1 MSDSRY
7 QTTSGHH
14 AGLQVQTRER
24 AYSFPWSQ
32 FLFAEG
38 DSESLRLAFSTHDVN
53 VAGARLNE
61 LLPMINAQRIDCLKA
76 QYRAESFASVSGHLI
91 AEISVKEAEV
101 I

>member
-1 MSDSRY
+1 MTDSRY
-7 QTTSGHH
+7 STTFTHL
-14 AGLQVQTRER
+14 AGLQIQTPKR

-53 VAGARLNE
+53 VSGARLDA

-76 QYRAESFASVSGHLI
+76 QYRAEAFSQSSGPQVT
-91 AEISVKEAEV
+91 EISVNEAE
-101 I
+101 

>member
-1 MSDSRY
+1 MS
-7 QTTSGHH
+7 THA

-53 VAGARLNE
+53 VAGARLDG
-61 LLPMINAQRIDCLKA
+61 LLPMINSQRIDCLKS
-76 QYRAESFASVSGHLI
+76 QCRAESFASVSGHLI
-91 AEISVKEAEV
+91 TGISVKEAK
-101 I
+101 